1 MSREFSATIR
11 MVVDIDEL
19 EEVFDRTFTDEEAA
33 EYVRELM
40 VEDLGTA
47 TDSEVAEWI
56 LVEKV
61 TA

>member
-1 MSREFSATIR
+1 MAREFSATIR
-11 MVVDIDEL
+11 MIVDIDEL
-19 EEVFDRTFTDEEAA
+19 EATYDRKFTDEEAA

-56 LVEKV
+56 RIEKV